1 MSRFTAGVISMCLV
15 LQGCT
20 SLQTVAVPGEAAG
33 RVAVEIGETV
43 VVTTRTGQV
52 QRFKVSEVADDALVG
67 NDVRIAYVDMASL
80 QALRPDKGKT
90 MTVWAVV
97 GVVLIVALVAALGE
111 GCYNCV
117 E

>member
-1 MSRFTAGVISMCLV
+1 MRTFMAGMVSICLF

-20 SLQTVAVPGEAAG
+20 SLQAVVVPGEAAG

-43 VVTTRTGQV
+43 EVTTRTGQE
-52 QRFKVSEVADDALVG
+52 QRFRVTEVADDALVG
-67 NDVRIAYVDMASL
+67 NEVRIAYVDMASL

-97 GVVLIVALVAALGE
+97 GVVLIVALVAALGQ